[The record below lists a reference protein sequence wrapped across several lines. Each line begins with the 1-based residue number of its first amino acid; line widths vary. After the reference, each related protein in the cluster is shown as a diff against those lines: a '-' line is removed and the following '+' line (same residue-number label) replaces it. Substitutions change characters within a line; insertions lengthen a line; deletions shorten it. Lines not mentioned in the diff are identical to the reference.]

1 MATKALS
8 KYLNAFRRRWA
19 SIGLGASQ
27 EPNAG
32 EAGGTVGRNAPI
44 LKPSVLSVCPTCLA
58 FRLLRIFKF
67 LCPME

>member
-32 EAGGTVGRNAPI
+32 AVGGGEGEGKGFAVVVEA
-44 LKPSVLSVCPTCLA
+44 
-58 FRLLRIFKF
+58 
-67 LCPME
+67 